1 MSKDEQRKR
10 ILARHGQGGGF
21 LETLV
26 KIYDRF
32 EPASED
38 EKDVIT
44 VNVTNDMTRD
54 RLVEQILELV

>member
-10 ILARHGQGGGF
+10 ILAPHGQDGGF

-26 KIYDRF
+26 KIYNRF

-38 EKDVIT
+38 EKDIIT
-44 VNVTNDMTRD
+44 VNVTNEMTRYQ
-54 RLVEQILELV
+54 LAEQILELV